1 MYTVLF
7 IVSLIMFGYLMYVLV
22 KPEKF

>member
-1 MYTVLF
+1 MMITLF
-7 IVSLIMFGYLMYVLV
+7 IIAIAVFIYMIYVLI

>member
-1 MYTVLF
+1 MITLF
-7 IVSLIMFGYLMYVLV
+7 MIAIAVFIYICYVLI

>member
-1 MYTVLF
+1 MTALF
-7 IVSLIMFGYLMYVLV
+7 IIAILVFGYISYVLV

>member
-1 MYTVLF
+1 MLIPGIIGVAL
-7 IVSLIMFGYLMYVLV
+7 IVYLTYVLI

>member
-1 MYTVLF
+1 MTALF
-7 IVSLIMFGYLMYVLV
+7 IVALLVFGYICYVLV

>member
-1 MYTVLF
+1 MILLF
-7 IVSLIMFGYLMYVLV
+7 VVSILVFIYLCYVLV

>member
-1 MYTVLF
+1 MIVLALV
-7 IVSLIMFGYLMYVLV
+7 IYLSYVLV

>member
-1 MYTVLF
+1 MITLF
-7 IVSLIMFGYLMYVLV
+7 MVAIAVFIYICYVLV